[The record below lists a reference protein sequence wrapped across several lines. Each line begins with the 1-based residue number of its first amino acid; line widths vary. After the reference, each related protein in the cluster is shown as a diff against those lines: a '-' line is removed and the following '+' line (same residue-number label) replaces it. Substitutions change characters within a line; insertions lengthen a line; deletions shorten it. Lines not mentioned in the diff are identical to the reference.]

1 MTRGVQVGVP
11 SVFLVLFLVP
21 GFQRTLLRT
30 AIPLTRGPSPRAES
44 ARMLHGEG
52 WRGGAAGAR
61 AALSLDPE
69 ALDLR

>member
-1 MTRGVQVGVP
+1 MTRGVKVGVP

-21 GFQRTLLRT
+21 GFQRAAHGMASDPWSLPESGTE
-30 AIPLTRGPSPRAES
+30 RGDP
-44 ARMLHGEG
+44 GEG